1 MRICRAARGQQAV
14 GAGKLQRLTGSE
26 EKLAGHHKELR
37 PCPKEHSGSKNVLKH
52 SKIGTLADKVV

>member
-1 MRICRAARGQQAV
+1 MVREKIMFRGDAEMGVV
-14 GAGKLQRLTGSE
+14 GKNAP
-26 EKLAGHHKELR
+26 GHRKELR

>member
-1 MRICRAARGQQAV
+1 M
-14 GAGKLQRLTGSE
+14 GAGKLQRLIGSE
-26 EKLAGHHKELR
+26 EKLAGHRKELR

>member
-1 MRICRAARGQQAV
+1 MGAR
-14 GAGKLQRLTGSE
+14 KLQRLTGSE

-37 PCPKEHSGSKNVLKH
+37 PCPKEHSGSKNVSKH